1 VRWYGVGRDAD
12 LSYDSRSLVFALH
25 GASQRDNDIYVMI
38 NAYWEELRFEI
49 QEGTASEWRRVVDT
63 SQENPFDFLEPGNE
77 SLLQSLHYQVAARS
91 VVILVRNK
99 SGD

>member
-49 QEGTASEWRRVVDT
+49 QEGTVDT